1 MNHSELNEKQAV
13 GGATC
18 ERPSKVSTDEKGV
31 TQAKKLFRK
40 TQTGVMMF
48 VMEVM
53 PISHTGQKVVVFSNK
68 FGFQ

>member
-1 MNHSELNEKQAV
+1 M
-13 GGATC
+13 
-18 ERPSKVSTDEKGV
+18 STDEKGV

-53 PISHTGQKVVVFSNK
+53 PISHTDQKVVVFSNK